1 LVQMASSN
9 APMPFRYMAKQYH
22 AHGWSPLPLPYKEK
36 SPVPTGYTGAT
47 GKDVSEDDLRRWLRP
62 RARVTVGNFNYP
74 PGNVALRLPRGVL
87 GIDVDAHSGKAGR
100 ETFEAAL
107 AEWGPL
113 PPTWVTTSKVDSGS
127 GIRLY
132 RIPEGLAWPGELPFG
147 KGVELIRWDHRFA
160 IVFPSIHDK
169 TGGEYGWNFE
179 EDTDE
184 YGERL
189 GRLALVPR
197 LDEFPAPADLAEL
210 PEMWVEGLTSNVKWS
225 ALAVGAEVDD
235 AGAASWLA
243 SCVEPD
249 LPCAFMRK
257 TIASHTKLIRLS
269 GEDGGA
275 HDAGRDAAWAV
286 LGDAN
291 EGHGGVSKALS
302 KLRDVFLA
310 AVRERRGDERQARG
324 EWARAVFR
332 GIAKIIEGGGQEHED
347 PCVATTLVDLTD
359 NKPIF
364 GFDEFSNATR
374 LARVMG
380 GRARWVP
387 ALDRWYIWDTVR
399 WSPDMDGQVARWAW
413 KAIAS
418 IDEEIAALGGTAT
431 DEDIAQFKKHQKSSS
446 KLASLN
452 SMIGLVKS
460 RPGITLAAERL
471 DADLRALNCPNGTV
485 ELGTTGAAFARVQRA
500 DQYLTLVTSAEYRPE
515 ATSGLWEKFLAHALP
530 DEEVRSWAQ
539 RLVGYSLLG
548 RNTERLFVVV
558 YGPTST
564 GKTTFAETLRL
575 VLGEYAA
582 SVNLSIFRDNQDE
595 RSRPDLVRALR
606 RRLIF
611 AEEASSSWHLH
622 PDQVKRITGGSEI
635 TARLPHAREYLEL
648 IPPFTPWLLT
658 NATPSIDGAD
668 DAFWRRTKV
677 VPFTETVPVGEE
689 TVDLVARLTEPDS
702 AAGVLAWAV
711 AGWNAY
717 TESRDLE
724 QPPATWQL
732 LQEFQSEASDF
743 DRCFAEIAVMDPEAY
758 EMARDI
764 YAAYQQWCENHGIK
778 PESETRVGRYLKGR
792 GINKKSVR
800 IDGHPRTPRAGIKL
814 TKEWKNVVS

>member
-1 LVQMASSN
+1 
-9 APMPFRYMAKQYH
+9 MPFRYMAKQYH

-446 KLASLN
+446 KLASLH
-452 SMIGLVKS
+452 SMIGLVKN
-460 RPGITLAAERL
+460 RPGITIAAEDL
-471 DADLRALNCPNGTV
+471 DANPRLLNCPNGTV
-485 ELGTTGAAFARVQRA
+485 ELADDGVVFRTVQKA
-500 DQYLTLVTSAEYRPE
+500 SDYLTRVTGTSYVPAAR
-515 ATSGLWEKFLAHALP
+515 SGLWDEYLEKFFP
-530 DEEVRSWAQ
+530 DTEIRDWLQ
-539 RLVGYSLLG
+539 LLVGYSLFG
-548 RNTERLFVVV
+548 ANDEQIMII
-558 YGPTST
+558 GHGQTST
-564 GKTTFAETLRL
+564 GKTTFKEALEGALGMYAGVLEKSVFRADSGDRPRPDILKAMGRRMVISEEFSGAETLH
-575 VLGEYAA
+575 V
-582 SVNLSIFRDNQDE
+582 
-595 RSRPDLVRALR
+595 
-606 RRLIF
+606 
-611 AEEASSSWHLH
+611 
-622 PDQVKRITGGSEI
+622 DQIKYLTGAGRISARGMYSGVYSEQ
-635 TARLPHAREYLEL
+635 APS
-648 IPPFTPWLLT
+648 FTPWLLT
-658 NATPSIDGAD
+658 NEFPQIKGGDLALENRVVAVPFQVHVPRTRSSARARRWMLAESHSAVLSWAIAGWEAYCGGKDVRQAPAGALAVNAQFIAELSDFHTFLSVACDRGKEYVEVPMRLYTAYEAWCDDQRLPERDRLTLTGFGRQLNAMGITKGKATVDGKQVHVRVGVMLTEKSRRQAVARGAD
-668 DAFWRRTKV
+668 
-677 VPFTETVPVGEE
+677 
-689 TVDLVARLTEPDS
+689 
-702 AAGVLAWAV
+702 
-711 AGWNAY
+711 
-717 TESRDLE
+717 
-724 QPPATWQL
+724 
-732 LQEFQSEASDF
+732 
-743 DRCFAEIAVMDPEAY
+743 
-758 EMARDI
+758 
-764 YAAYQQWCENHGIK
+764 
-778 PESETRVGRYLKGR
+778 
-792 GINKKSVR
+792 
-800 IDGHPRTPRAGIKL
+800 
-814 TKEWKNVVS
+814 